1 MSPSLRGCA
10 RIAVTSGAVEDGKG
24 LEVGKRTT
32 VVARTLLVV
41 VLLLALLG
49 AVGCKPAASGDKLKV
64 VATIFPL
71 ADFVKNVAGDKV
83 DVITLLRP
91 GDSPHTY
98 EPTSR
103 DMKAVARATLLV
115 FNGAGLDF
123 WVEKLKTAASDNLV
137 VVDTS
142 AALAE
147 EGLLLS
153 GDGHDD
159 GGTNPHFWLDPV
171 LAQKQVEAIASA
183 LVAADPDNKD
193 FYLENAVYY
202 IAQLQSLDEEI
213 KSMTQSFSS
222 REFITF
228 HPAWTYFAKRYGLV
242 EAAVIEEAPGKEPS
256 VEYVMNVVDVA
267 KALKVK
273 AIFAEPQFS
282 TKAADAIAV
291 DSGAEVLLL
300 DPIGGPGLAGKDSY
314 IALMR
319 YNVEQMKQAMQ

>member
-1 MSPSLRGCA
+1 
-10 RIAVTSGAVEDGKG
+10 V
-24 LEVGKRTT
+24 
-32 VVARTLLVV
+32 VVALFGGIACERQTS
-41 VLLLALLG
+41 
-49 AVGCKPAASGDKLKV
+49 SGKLTV

-83 DVITLLRP
+83 EVVTLLKP

-98 EPTSR
+98 AERPSYS
-103 DMKAVARATLLV
+103 KAVARAKLLV
-115 FNGAGLDF
+115 VNGAGLDF
-123 WVEKLKTAASDNLV
+123 WVENLKAAASDNMV

-142 AALAE
+142 AVLAE
-147 EGLLLS
+147 EGLLLT
-153 GDGHDD
+153 GDEHDD

-171 LAQKQVEAIASA
+171 LAQKQVEAIAAA

-193 FYLENAVYY
+193 FYLENAADY

-213 KSMTQSFSS
+213 KSITQLFSS

-242 EAAVIEEAPGKEPS
+242 EAAVIAEAPGKEPTI
-256 VEYVMNVVDVA
+256 EDIMRIVDKVRN
-267 KALKVK
+267 LKVK

-282 TKAADAIAV
+282 TKAADTIAA

-300 DPIGGPGLAGKDSY
+300 DPIGGPKLAGKDSY

-319 YNVEQMKQAMQ
+319 YNVGQMGEAMQ

>member
-1 MSPSLRGCA
+1 VIDEPVMCRSAFGLGWLMRVMV
-10 RIAVTSGAVEDGKG
+10 RAVLV
-24 LEVGKRTT
+24 
-32 VVARTLLVV
+32 LVV
-41 VLLLALLG
+41 LGALLG
-49 AVGCKPAASGDKLKV
+49 SMACERQVSSDKLTV

-103 DMKAVARATLLV
+103 DMKAVAQAKLLV
-115 FNGAGLDF
+115 VNGAGLDF

-153 GDGHDD
+153 GDEHDD
-159 GGTNPHFWLDPV
+159 GGTNPHYWLDPV
-171 LAQKQVEAIASA
+171 LAQKQVGAIAAA

-193 FYLENAVYY
+193 FYLENVADY
-202 IAQLQSLDEEI
+202 IAQLKSLDEEI
-213 KSMTQSFSS
+213 RNVTQSFSS

-228 HPAWTYFAKRYGLV
+228 HPAWTYFARRYDLV
-242 EAAVIEEAPGKEPS
+242 EAAVIEEAPGKEPTIDDIRRI
-256 VEYVMNVVDVA
+256 VDKVRN
-267 KALKVK
+267 LKVK

-282 TKAADAIAV
+282 TKAADTIAA

-300 DPIGGPGLAGKDSY
+300 DPIGGPKLAGKDSY

-319 YNVEQMKQAMQ
+319 YNVGQMGEAMQ